1 MPDPKPVSANLFSI
15 SCHYRQRAENA
26 LKFYR
31 GAARDKAGM
40 NGKVKLEYENMQ
52 CWIKMANCD
61 ITKGKI
67 TLGDFRKNC

>member
-1 MPDPKPVSANLFSI
+1 
-15 SCHYRQRAENA
+15 
-26 LKFYR
+26 
-31 GAARDKAGM
+31 M

-67 TLGDFRKNC
+67 TLGDFREIC